1 VSDAAIPDI
10 RSLSIL
16 IESLKTLLDEEFVLL
31 GSKDLDTVESIQ
43 ERKISLMEELGN
55 LWSSY
60 LEASSGA
67 NENLQVKN
75 EFQSKLVD
83 CRDKHIRNDLMLKK
97 QLEITKNLI
106 QVITNRS
113 NDQANIYNRLGRIS

>member
-1 VSDAAIPDI
+1 MRIPDI

-67 NENLQVKN
+67 NENLPVKN

-83 CRDKHIRNDLMLKK
+83 CRDKHIRNDLLLKK

>member
-1 VSDAAIPDI
+1 MSDAAIPDI

-43 ERKISLMEELGN
+43 ERKINLMEELGN

-83 CRDKHIRNDLMLKK
+83 CRDKHIRNDLLLKK

>member
-1 VSDAAIPDI
+1 MSDAAIPDI

-43 ERKISLMEELGN
+43 ERKINLMEELGN

-67 NENLQVKN
+67 NETLQVKN

-83 CRDKHIRNDLMLKK
+83 CRDKHIRNDLLLKK

>member
-1 VSDAAIPDI
+1 MADSAIPDI

-16 IESLKTLLDEEFVLL
+16 IESLKTLLDEEFLLL

-43 ERKISLMEELGN
+43 ERKMSLMEELGN

-60 LEASSGA
+60 LEASSSA
-67 NENLQVKN
+67 NENLPVKK

-83 CRDKHIRNDLMLKK
+83 CRDKHIRNDLLLKK

-113 NDQANIYNRLGRIS
+113 NDQVNIYNRLGRIS